1 MGWENGSSLL
11 MIAGLAESLNNSLL
25 VFTKDADDTTLNLDV
40 VRGHHDRSH
49 FRICGLKTNL
59 AGAFAIK
66 ALQSCFFAANQRHH
80 DVTGIGDLGLFADD
94 EISVHDVILDHGRAL
109 DLQDEGIA
117 ATREIAK
124 RNRFA
129 FFHGLQRTSGG
140 DPSHER
146 KLLQFAIADLIL
158 DRLRQLD
165 DFDGAAL
172 VIAAPNETF
181 FLERGDVLVHGGQRS
196 EFEAFANFFE
206 ARRVA
211 VLGLKGHEVIEDLFL
226 PFGQSH
232 APPPLVNDVSQ
243 SL

>member
-59 AGAFAIK
+59 AGAFAIE

-80 DVTGIGDLGLFADD
+80 DVTGIGDLSLFADD
-94 EISVHDVILDHGRAL
+94 EISIHDVILDHRSTL
-109 DLQDEGIA
+109 DLQDKGIP
-117 ATREIAK
+117 ATRKIAQ

-140 DPSHER
+140 DPSHKR
-146 KLLQFAIADLIL
+146 KFLQFAIADLIL
-158 DRLRQLD
+158 NRLRQLND
-165 DFDGAAL
+165 LYGAAL
-172 VIAAPNETF
+172 IVAAANEAF
-181 FLERGDVLVHGGQRS
+181 FLERGDVLVHGGQGS
-196 EFEAFANFFE
+196 EFQALADFFK
-206 ARRVA
+206 AWRVA
-211 VLGLKGHEVIEDLFL
+211 MLGLKRYEVVQNFFL
-226 PFGQSH
+226 SFGQGHMRAS
-232 APPPLVNDVSQ
+232 ACKSFPQ
-243 SL
+243 